1 MGAND
6 ELDGNAAE
14 RDKAYFRD
22 RAEREMDA
30 RLAAPRHGVAQ
41 ALALTCRIL
50 AREGHESGLAGQI
63 TARDD
68 TPGRFRTLAFG
79 WGFDEATAERTVLVD
94 DDLRPL
100 GDDGR
105 PLADPPAIANPA
117 TRFHLWI
124 YRARPDVRSIVHTH
138 PPYASALT
146 MTGQPLRVAHMDA
159 TPFADQCAFLPAWP
173 GLPVADD
180 EGRIIS
186 EALGPRHSILLAHH
200 GLLTAGRSVEEA
212 CYLAVLLE
220 RAARLQVRAQ
230 AAGTIQDMDQALARE
245 AGSFLLKE
253 SIVRAT
259 FAYWGRRLTA
269 TADA

>member
-124 YRARPDVRSIVHTH
+124 YRARPDVRAIVHTH